1 MAIATATEM
10 QLQFTAIIERDGSVF
25 TALCPELDIAS
36 QGASI
41 EEARDNLKEALE
53 LYFEVATESEARAR
67 LRSEV
72 YITKVEVNVGR
83 KYDVAPVDRRR
94 STLDVP
100 GVGLNL
106 EPDELASVMREI
118 RERGS

>member
-1 MAIATATEM
+1 M
-10 QLQFTAIIERDGSVF
+10 QHQFTAIIERDGSLF
-25 TALCPELDIAS
+25 TALCAELDIAS

-53 LYFEVATESEARAR
+53 LYFEVATETGATAR
-67 LRSEV
+67 LRAEV

-83 KYDVAPVDRRR
+83 KLGASPVDRTR